1 MDSAASPSAPSFR
14 QRVRARL
21 REEIL
26 DAAYA
31 ITVEDGW
38 EHVRMTTLAARVGV
52 SRQTLYK
59 EFASKQDV
67 GEALVLR
74 EAERFQA
81 GVLARAEQH
90 DDPLESLHAA
100 ILFTL
105 TEGTANPLLRSIL
118 AAAQSGEQSLLP
130 FITTGSG
137 RMLDTTVG
145 VVRDHMRSRHPDLS
159 AEDVET
165 LADTTL
171 RLSVSHLLRPTA
183 AVETTADRITRLVTA
198 YVDTHAPVG

>member
-1 MDSAASPSAPSFR
+1 MVRASPAPSFR
-14 QRVRARL
+14 QRFRARM
-21 REEIL
+21 RDEIL

-31 ITVEDGW
+31 VTVDDGW
-38 EHVRMTTLAARVGV
+38 ERVRMTTLASRVGV
-52 SRQTLYK
+52 SRQTVYK
-59 EFASKQDV
+59 EFGSKHEV

-81 GVLARAEQH
+81 GVLEHAGQH
-90 DDPLESLHAA
+90 DDLVASLHAA

-105 TEGTANPLLRSIL
+105 TEGAANPLLRSVL
-118 AAAQSGEQSLLP
+118 AGSQSGEQSLLP

-137 RMLDTTVG
+137 RVLDAAVA
-145 VVRDHMRSRHPDLS
+145 VVRDDLRARRPGLA

-171 RLSVSHLLRPTA
+171 RLAVSHLLRPVA
-183 AVETTADRITRLVTA
+183 PAETTAARITRLLAA
-198 YVDTHAPVG
+198 YLASGRTG

>member
-1 MDSAASPSAPSFR
+1 MERVSPAPSFR
-14 QRVRARL
+14 QRFRARL
-21 REEIL
+21 RDEIL

-31 ITVEDGW
+31 VTVDHGW
-38 EHVRMTTLAARVGV
+38 ERVRMTTLATRVGV

-59 EFASKQDV
+59 EFGSKHEV

-81 GVLARAEQH
+81 GVLEHAGEH
-90 DDPLESLHAA
+90 DDLVASLHAA

-105 TEGTANPLLRSIL
+105 TEGGANPLLRSIL
-118 AAAQSGEQSLLP
+118 AGSHSGEQSLLP

-137 RMLDTTVG
+137 RVLDAAVAL
-145 VVRDHMRSRHPDLS
+145 VRDDLRARRPGLA

-171 RLSVSHLLRPTA
+171 RLAVSHLLRPA
-183 AVETTADRITRLVTA
+183 APAETTAARITRLLAAYLASGRTA
-198 YVDTHAPVG
+198 